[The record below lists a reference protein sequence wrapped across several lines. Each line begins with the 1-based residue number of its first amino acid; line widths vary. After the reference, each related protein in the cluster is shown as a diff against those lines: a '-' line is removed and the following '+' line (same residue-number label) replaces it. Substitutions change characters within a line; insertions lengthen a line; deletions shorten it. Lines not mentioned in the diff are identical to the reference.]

1 MIWKAKGPAEI
12 LKNNRF
18 LHLKSYLPRA
28 CEALVVGRMKK
39 DILAASS
46 PYQVGGQP
54 GHSADENIIVIKSL
68 MALTEKT
75 GKGFIFNSVDIVG
88 FFDNE
93 QIIDVMD
100 CLDSVG
106 VSRKASKCWYKLNQ
120 NTRIKVNTACGMTDT
135 AEAGDLVGQGTAGA
149 GLVSQL
155 NLDMGMQSFFSS
167 SSDEMHYGR
176 VRVEYTAYQDDV
188 GKPSGS
194 VKEANVHMV
203 KMAKML
209 KDKGLEAHPSKTGY
223 ILFKGSKKDKEQ
235 MEKEL
240 LLMPLVFGEFKM
252 KRKTQDKYLGHI
264 LHEDG
269 LTASVAA
276 TVKDRTGRFKGATFE
291 VRSIIEDFAMQTLGG
306 MEVAKILL
314 ERALLPSLLYGASS
328 WLGIDK
334 RTEDQ

>member
-1 MIWKAKGPAEI
+1 M
-12 LKNNRF
+12 
-18 LHLKSYLPRA
+18 Y
-28 CEALVVGRMKK
+28 
-39 DILAASS
+39 
-46 PYQVGGQP
+46 
-54 GHSADENIIVIKSL
+54 
-68 MALTEKT
+68 
-75 GKGFIFNSVDIVG
+75 
-88 FFDNE
+88 
-93 QIIDVMD
+93 
-100 CLDSVG
+100 
-106 VSRKASKCWYKLNQ
+106 
-120 NTRIKVNTACGMTDT
+120 
-135 AEAGDLVGQGTAGA
+135 
-149 GLVSQL
+149 
-155 NLDMGMQSFFSS
+155 
-167 SSDEMHYGR
+167 YGR

-194 VKEANVHMV
+194 VRKANVHMV

-209 KDKGLEAHPSKTGY
+209 KDKGLEAHPTKTGY
-223 ILFKGSKKDKEQ
+223 ILFKGSKKDEEQ

-240 LLMPLVFGEFKM
+240 QLMPLVFGEFQM

-269 LTASVAA
+269 LTESVAA

-334 RTEDQ
+334 RTEDQCDELLYIYWRLIFAEQVY